1 MKTIFATCTAT
12 LALLAGP
19 AIAQT
24 KAPAVTRYEIAFPN
38 AVHHEAQV
46 TVTWRDLGPAPLRVQ
61 MSRSS
66 PGRYAIHEFAK
77 NVYSLAAKDGRGR
90 ALAMTRTD
98 PYGWTIP
105 GHDGTVSVT
114 YTLFG
119 DHGDGTYAQI
129 DATHAHLNMPATFL
143 WAVGQDARP
152 ISVRFVPFDTKWKV
166 ATQLQPTGD
175 PYTFAAPN
183 FQYFMDS
190 PTELSNFD
198 LREWQVGEGP
208 TRATIRLAVHHDG
221 SPADLDRFAASA
233 KKVVAQHIAMWG
245 GHPAY
250 DFGTYTFIAD
260 YVPQISGDGMEHRNS
275 TIISQPR
282 SFTAANFAQID
293 TLSHE
298 FFHSWNVE
306 RIRPAE
312 LEPFDF
318 TRANPTPS
326 LWLAEGFTQYYGPLM
341 IRRAGESAIDAYLR
355 GVGSTVNALTTGTAR
370 RYGGPQEMSLRA
382 PFVDAAKSIDATNP
396 NIFVS
401 YYTYGA
407 GLALALDLTLRQRYP
422 GITLDTFMRHLW
434 QTFGKP
440 ERPYT
445 RADLSRALGEVT
457 KDPAFADAFF
467 RTSVDAEALPDYAPL
482 LDQAGLKLRPANPTA
497 AWLGNVRLKTTG
509 TDVRIDGAPAPD
521 TPLYRAGLD
530 NGDQIVSLGG
540 TVITS
545 DADAAA
551 ALGRYKPGQTADITY
566 RQRGLDRRATLTFFA
581 DPTVEVVRY
590 ETTGVKPTAQQ
601 LAFRAAWLG
610 PDAVAN

>member
-24 KAPAVTRYEIAFPN
+24 KAPAATRYEIAFPN
-38 AVHHEAQV
+38 AVRHEAQV

-98 PYGWTIP
+98 PYGWTIS

-221 SPADLDRFAASA
+221 SRADLDRFAASA

-245 GHPAY
+245 EHPAY

-355 GVGSTVNALTTGTAR
+355 GVGSSVNALTTGTAR

-407 GLALALDLTLRQRYP
+407 GLALALDLTLRQRYS

-482 LDQAGLKLRPANPTA
+482 LDQAGLKLRPVNPTA

-566 RQRGLDRRATLTFFA
+566 RQRGLDRRATLTFLA

-590 ETTGVKPTAQQ
+590 ETAGVKPTAQQ

-610 PDAVAN
+610 TDAVAN

>member
-198 LREWQVGEGP
+198 LREWQVGEGS

-245 GHPAY
+245 EHPAY

-260 YVPQISGDGMEHRNS
+260 YMPQISGDGMEHRNS

-566 RQRGLDRRATLTFFA
+566 RQRGLDRRATLTFLA

-590 ETTGVKPTAQQ
+590 ETAGVKPTAQQ

-610 PDAVAN
+610 TDAVAN

>member
-1 MKTIFATCTAT
+1 
-12 LALLAGP
+12 
-19 AIAQT
+19 
-24 KAPAVTRYEIAFPN
+24 
-38 AVHHEAQV
+38 
-46 TVTWRDLGPAPLRVQ
+46 
-61 MSRSS
+61 
-66 PGRYAIHEFAK
+66 
-77 NVYSLAAKDGRGR
+77 
-90 ALAMTRTD
+90 
-98 PYGWTIP
+98 
-105 GHDGTVSVT
+105 
-114 YTLFG
+114 
-119 DHGDGTYAQI
+119 
-129 DATHAHLNMPATFL
+129 
-143 WAVGQDARP
+143 
-152 ISVRFVPFDTKWKV
+152 
-166 ATQLQPTGD
+166 
-175 PYTFAAPN
+175 
-183 FQYFMDS
+183 
-190 PTELSNFD
+190 
-198 LREWQVGEGP
+198 
-208 TRATIRLAVHHDG
+208 
-221 SPADLDRFAASA
+221 
-233 KKVVAQHIAMWG
+233 
-245 GHPAY
+245 
-250 DFGTYTFIAD
+250 
-260 YVPQISGDGMEHRNS
+260 MEHRNS

-306 RIRPAE
+306 RIRAAE

-566 RQRGLDRRATLTFFA
+566 RQRGLDRRATLTFLA

-590 ETTGVKPTAQQ
+590 ETAGVKPTAQQ

>member
-1 MKTIFATCTAT
+1 
-12 LALLAGP
+12 
-19 AIAQT
+19 
-24 KAPAVTRYEIAFPN
+24 
-38 AVHHEAQV
+38 
-46 TVTWRDLGPAPLRVQ
+46 
-61 MSRSS
+61 
-66 PGRYAIHEFAK
+66 
-77 NVYSLAAKDGRGR
+77 
-90 ALAMTRTD
+90 
-98 PYGWTIP
+98 
-105 GHDGTVSVT
+105 
-114 YTLFG
+114 
-119 DHGDGTYAQI
+119 
-129 DATHAHLNMPATFL
+129 
-143 WAVGQDARP
+143 
-152 ISVRFVPFDTKWKV
+152 
-166 ATQLQPTGD
+166 
-175 PYTFAAPN
+175 
-183 FQYFMDS
+183 MDS

-306 RIRPAE
+306 RIRAAE

-566 RQRGLDRRATLTFFA
+566 RQRGLDRRATLTFLA

-590 ETTGVKPTAQQ
+590 ETAGVKPTAQQ

>member
-497 AWLGNVRLKTTG
+497 AWLGDVRLKTTG

-566 RQRGLDRRATLTFFA
+566 RQRGLDRRATLTFLA
-581 DPTVEVVRY
+581 DPTAEVVRY
-590 ETTGVKPTAQQ
+590 ETAGIKPTARQ